1 MDRRPLNELLP
12 KMFLRGRLDSPCW
25 IKVGFLNEKLT
36 ARLEPSRHLAHYLAA
51 FGKMMQKRSNR
62 NKIVWR
68 IGWLV
73 VNDVKFANFQIA
85 ARHPFHQVDIDV
97 AGNDMP
103 GGSDA
108 LREPLGQRSVA
119 RPNLQAP
126 PTRRNADPQA

>member
-1 MDRRPLNELLP
+1 MGRRPLNELLP

-62 NKIVWR
+62 NKIVGC

-73 VNDVKFANFQIA
+73 VNDVKFANLQIV
-85 ARHPFHQVDIDV
+85 ARNPFHQVSMDV
-97 AGNDMP
+97 AGDDMP

-108 LREPLGQRSVA
+108 LREPLRQRSVA
-119 RPNLQAP
+119 RANLQAT
-126 PTRRNADPQA
+126 PTGNNAHT